1 MIRSDACTTDM
12 IKAAATPFP
21 DTSASA
27 MPMRAVAQLDE
38 IVVVAADAA
47 GRNADRGEIG
57 TFGARRGIG
66 QQAALDVR
74 RQGDVAAQRFLF
86 DDPIGQP
93 RVFDHQRE
101 LIGAR
106 AQHLFLV
113 RAEAGALRPFT
124 QQQHAED
131 LAACAQRHGQ
141 ADAGGG
147 ERANLVEPVRTVR
160 RGPFGEGVPVR
171 SAQTAAAAD
180 RRAAA

>member
-1 MIRSDACTTDM
+1 
-12 IKAAATPFP
+12 
-21 DTSASA
+21 
-27 MPMRAVAQLDE
+27 MPIPPSRELDE

-47 GRNADRGEIG
+47 GGNAGRGEIDAL
-57 TFGARRGIG
+57 GARRGLG

-74 RQGDVAAQRFLF
+74 GQGDVAAQRFLF

-124 QQQHAED
+124 EQQHAED

-147 ERANLVEPVRTVR
+147 ERANLVEPVRTMR
-160 RGPFGEGVPVR
+160 RGPVGEGVQFVR
-171 SAQTAAAAD
+171 RKRQRQRIGAQP
-180 RRAAA
+180 R